1 MSQSDTELQELRIKN
16 QLSNVFLTISDEQL
30 YARTLEIILEVFAS
44 QFGTFVAGI
53 PAPPGIGKL
62 ELVDESVMNGFVR
75 EGY

>member
-1 MSQSDTELQELRIKN
+1 MP
-16 QLSNVFLTISDEQL
+16 
-30 YARTLEIILEVFAS
+30 AS